1 MPVDPKILEACIAE
15 AAGEDAEMVT
25 FLRERYA
32 KNDALAAKFV
42 GGFMRQSDYT
52 QKSQD
57 LAKQRTQFEGAS
69 KQLETVRHALE
80 AAETEKNQ
88 ILQDLSKHR
97 VSTAKA
103 RELMKILQDKYQL
116 TDEDLPGM
124 SDLIETAKTGKPVDN
139 TEDIDSKLKSFGENL
154 MAQMEKKFVGALTP
168 ELSAMANL
176 PLIWNEIGREHEDL
190 TGKRLSFA
198 EQQEILK
205 NARESNIPLRQA
217 WEEKFQVGGDDGL
230 RMKKRDERLKSQ
242 WAQER
247 DAADADRRQK
257 EALNV
262 VAPAQQEL
270 GDGAGIS
277 RAFKTRFKT
286 FEPDPNKPAG

>member
-15 AAGEDAEMVT
+15 AAGEDAEMAT

-32 KNDALAAKFV
+32 KNDALATKFV
-42 GGFMRQSDYT
+42 GGFMRQADYT
-52 QKSQD
+52 QKSMSMAD
-57 LAKQRTQFEGAS
+57 EKKKYEGAT

-124 SDLIETAKTGKPVDN
+124 SDLIETAKTRTPVDS
-139 TEDIDSKLKSFGENL
+139 TPDLDTKLADFKTSIMSE
-154 MAQMEKKFVGALTP
+154 MEKKFVGALTP

-176 PLIWNEIGREHEDL
+176 PLIWNEIGREHE
-190 TGKRLSFA
+190 
-198 EQQEILK
+198 
-205 NARESNIPLRQA
+205 
-217 WEEKFQVGGDDGL
+217 
-230 RMKKRDERLKSQ
+230 
-242 WAQER
+242 
-247 DAADADRRQK
+247 
-257 EALNV
+257 
-262 VAPAQQEL
+262 
-270 GDGAGIS
+270 
-277 RAFKTRFKT
+277 
-286 FEPDPNKPAG
+286 